1 MTTMTDTMSSL
12 MANWKTA
19 HDEMVIAAAPARE
32 NIQAAMA
39 KLDAAQEPY
48 IERISSLEAKIRP
61 LALAHAATFKGD
73 GVESRYR
80 KGAYR
85 VNYDWRAVD
94 TVLGVL
100 QDILPKTAETL
111 EKARSSSTGKP
122 SVKIVR
128 VEDST

>member
-73 GVESRYR
+73 GVDVRYR
-80 KGAYR
+80 KGAHR
-85 VNYDWRAVD
+85 VSYKWQTVD
-94 TVLGVL
+94 SVLGVPR
-100 QDILPKTAETL
+100 DVLPETALTL
-111 EKARSSSTGKP
+111 EGARKESTGSP

-128 VEDST
+128 VE